1 MKSQYSTN
9 DAIHDDLAGQ
19 AYIEEFGL
27 ETFSRADNA
36 VRANKASK

>member
-1 MKSQYSTN
+1 MKSQYATN